1 MYNYIA
7 LFTGVQVEG
16 KNVVEMERMEYAFH
30 TFSLRNECAYEPT
43 GDVTFASI
51 NPDAESLVGGVE
63 RMVNAV
69 LLIDVTAVVLHSEEL
84 RALLDENADENVE
97 VAPGFVRSRADLEAL
112 YAQSL
117 ETHNHEH

>member
-1 MYNYIA
+1 MHNYIA
-7 LFTGVQVEG
+7 LFTGIQVEG
-16 KNVVEMERMEYAFH
+16 KNIVDMERLEYAFH

-69 LLIDVTAVVLHSEEL
+69 LLIDVIAAVLHAEEL
-84 RALLDENADENVE
+84 RALLDASADDTIE
-97 VAPGFVRSRADLEAL
+97 VAPGFERTRADLEAL
-112 YAQSL
+112 YVQAL
-117 ETHNHEH
+117 ATHNHEH